1 MNPERKAQLIRA
13 YRAAAIAS
21 TDAMIAAHAAITTSA
36 LDHIAALP
44 EDEKRSACSHISML
58 LDTNNR
64 TSDIHA
70 DLFRQ
75 IKACDVRLSRFHIW
89 GDYGTPA
96 WNDLLNTIEAESSQ
110 TSLDFEIEL
119 GRPL

>member
-1 MNPERKAQLIRA
+1 MKPEQKAQLIRA

-21 TDAMIAAHAAITTSA
+21 NKAWVAVQAAITTSA
-36 LDHIAALP
+36 LDLIAALP
-44 EDEKRSACSHISML
+44 ANEKRAACSHVSML
-58 LDTNNR
+58 LETNNR

-70 DLFRQ
+70 YLFRQ

-89 GDYGTPA
+89 GDYGTSA

-110 TSLDFEIEL
+110 TSLGFELDL
-119 GRPL
+119 GRTE